1 MVWKVFKEQKTITQ
15 INNETKTAFESVTCG
30 GPQGSILDPLL
41 LLIHVNDHQ
50 YVSNLLKPIMFVDD
64 ADLF

>member
-1 MVWKVFKEQKTITQ
+1 MVWKVFKEQKTIAQ
-15 INNETKTAFESVTCG
+15 INKETRTAFQGVTCG

-50 YVSNLLKPIMFVDD
+50 YVSNLLKPIMFVDN

>member
-1 MVWKVFKEQKTITQ
+1 MVWKVFKEQKTIAQ
-15 INNETKTAFESVTCG
+15 INKETGTAFQGVTCG

-50 YVSNLLKPIMFVDD
+50 YVSNLLKPIMFVDNV
-64 ADLF
+64 DLF